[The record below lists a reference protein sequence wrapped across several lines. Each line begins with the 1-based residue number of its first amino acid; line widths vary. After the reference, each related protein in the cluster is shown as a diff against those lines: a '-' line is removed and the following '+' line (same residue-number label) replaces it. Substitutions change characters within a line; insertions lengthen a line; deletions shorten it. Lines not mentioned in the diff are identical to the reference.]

1 MRSTL
6 ALVTDQG
13 RSTVAGSL
21 SGTPKNTATI
31 QLAKPTNSGSEP
43 ATVLRP

>member
-1 MRSTL
+1 MNGATAY
-6 ALVTDQG
+6 ALLFTDEQ
-13 RSTVAGSL
+13 VIHIF
-21 SGTPKNTATI
+21 GTPKSLAVI